1 MASSPRCFAALA
13 LSMALTACS
22 PWQADAS
29 PTASAIADASAGEVS
44 SDRAKSIGASTPSS
58 PARQDDG
65 FAALAKSLHL
75 RCEHAAEGSGCVAGN
90 VDTGD
95 FYDVEMS
102 PRCDADGNFAGVAER
117 NATLLDA
124 LPVTGSNTQVAATL
138 SDGQF
143 VCILA
148 TARAGQHAAYHYV
161 VAIPPASVSACQ
173 GKAICK
179 QYGQRRVDFVTQ
191 RKQGRQC
198 SIAGNARPDGDCAQG
213 WIQSQKLDV
222 FANGL

>member
-1 MASSPRCFAALA
+1 
-13 LSMALTACS
+13 MALTVCS

-65 FAALAKSLHL
+65 VAGLAKSLHL

-124 LPVTGSNTQVAATL
+124 LPVTGSNAQVAATL

-191 RKQGRQC
+191 PKQGRQC